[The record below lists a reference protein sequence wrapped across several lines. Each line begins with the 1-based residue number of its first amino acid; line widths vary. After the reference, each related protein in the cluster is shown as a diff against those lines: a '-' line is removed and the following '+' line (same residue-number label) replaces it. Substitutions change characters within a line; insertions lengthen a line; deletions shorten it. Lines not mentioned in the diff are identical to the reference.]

1 MKIKAYGKINLTLDV
16 VGRRKD
22 GYHLLDTVMQTISI
36 WDELEIQHSRQP
48 GVHLQCNK
56 DSLPTDSK
64 NTAFRAAKFFL
75 EDRGLENEGV
85 YIFIKKH
92 RPSRSGMGGG
102 SADAAAVLRGL
113 NEMYGTGLSAD
124 KLMELGEKVGADVP
138 FCVVGG
144 AARCTGVGAD
154 VEPIEPMPQCWL
166 VVCKPPTGM
175 STPRAYSL
183 LDQYPLSS
191 TQATPRMLEA
201 MAAGNLKRIGKGLA
215 NRFDETIR
223 MAPVR
228 ALKRAMMD
236 AGALG
241 SMMTGSGSS
250 VYGIFETEQR
260 AREAMEQLA
269 GMGKLFLAQPCTGL

>member
-92 RPSRSGMGGG
+92 LPSRSGMGGG

-124 KLMELGEKVGADVP
+124 KLMELGAKVGADVP

-154 VEPIEPMPQCWL
+154 VEPIEPMPQCGL

>member
-92 RPSRSGMGGG
+92 LPSRSGMGGG

-124 KLMELGEKVGADVP
+124 KLMELGAKVGADVP

-166 VVCKPPTGM
+166 VVCKPPAGM

>member
-36 WDELEIQHSRQP
+36 WDALEIQHSRQP

-92 RPSRSGMGGG
+92 LPSRSGMGGG

-124 KLMELGEKVGADVP
+124 KLMELGAKVGADVP

>member
-92 RPSRSGMGGG
+92 LPSRSGMGGC

-124 KLMELGEKVGADVP
+124 KIKII
-138 FCVVGG
+138 GG
-144 AARCTGVGAD
+144 
-154 VEPIEPMPQCWL
+154 
-166 VVCKPPTGM
+166 
-175 STPRAYSL
+175 
-183 LDQYPLSS
+183 
-191 TQATPRMLEA
+191 
-201 MAAGNLKRIGKGLA
+201 GK
-215 NRFDETIR
+215 
-223 MAPVR
+223 
-228 ALKRAMMD
+228 
-236 AGALG
+236 
-241 SMMTGSGSS
+241 
-250 VYGIFETEQR
+250 
-260 AREAMEQLA
+260 
-269 GMGKLFLAQPCTGL
+269 

>member
-92 RPSRSGMGGG
+92 LPSRSGMGGG

-201 MAAGNLKRIGKGLA
+201 MAAGNLNRIVKGLA

>member
-92 RPSRSGMGGG
+92 LPSRSGMGGG
-102 SADAAAVLRGL
+102 SADAAAVLGGL

-124 KLMELGEKVGADVP
+124 KLMELGAKVGADVP